1 MQNLYETFPDW
12 LTGGGIFSKM
22 QNPVWGTNIICAN
35 DLDLMFFTEN
45 GEKPA
50 STFAVA
56 LSPDDDKLTRL
67 ANAVQSRFRI
77 PWKHRF
83 DALMQEYN
91 PIQNYDMNETE
102 AETRN
107 GTSNENTNSTR
118 EDTSTDTNTQDL
130 TTTPAGT
137 DCVNQNTTENV
148 DSNSGVYGFNSTA
161 VSPSGKEDGT
171 KNTTDNIETTT
182 SGETKNT
189 GTDTF
194 TKNENSSESGSK
206 SSTEQGKTD
215 RTLRRSGNIG
225 VTTTQQMLQSEIDL
239 WMWDFFS
246 GVFKD
251 VCSVLTIP
259 VYE

>member
-1 MQNLYETFPDW
+1 MQNLYETFPNW

-22 QNPVWGTNIICAN
+22 QDPVWGSDIISAN

-50 STFAVA
+50 SAFAIA

-102 AETRN
+102 AETRD
-107 GTSNENTNSTR
+107 GTSDEDTHSTR
-118 EDTSTDTNTQDL
+118 NNTSTDTNTKDL
-130 TTTPAGT
+130 TTTTTGT
-137 DCVNQNTTENV
+137 DGVNQNTTENV
-148 DSNSGVYGFNSTA
+148 DSNSGVYGFNSTG

-171 KNTTDNIETTT
+171 KNTTDNIETVS

-194 TKNENSSESGSK
+194 EKDENSYENGSK
-206 SSTEQGKTD
+206 SLNEHGTID

-225 VTTTQQMLQSEIDL
+225 VTTTQQMLQSEIEL

-246 GVFKD
+246 DVFKD